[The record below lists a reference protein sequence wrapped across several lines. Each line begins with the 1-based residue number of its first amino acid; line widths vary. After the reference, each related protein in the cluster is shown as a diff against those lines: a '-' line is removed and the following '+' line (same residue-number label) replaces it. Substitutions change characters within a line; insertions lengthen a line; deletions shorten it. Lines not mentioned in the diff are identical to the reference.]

1 MSSARLVKSTTVVV
15 IEKDDATL
23 RREFGLA
30 CYSAF
35 IQLAKAFYRYFVG
48 DEPPK

>member
-1 MSSARLVKSTTVVV
+1 MSVRLAKSAEIVIVEKS
-15 IEKDDATL
+15 ESQL

-48 DEPPK
+48 CEPPK

>member
-1 MSSARLVKSTTVVV
+1 MIPRLVKSTEIIVV
-15 IEKDDATL
+15 EKSESQL
-23 RREFGLA
+23 RQEFGLA

-48 DEPPK
+48 CEPPK